1 MAAFPHLSATGP
13 APTYLEVAAVYRQEF
28 YKHVAEGSLR
38 PIVFPYHLYGLLLL
52 LTYLCIPHTKRPYLY
67 KARWLVLGAIAAFQW
82 KTLCDTSSASITTA
96 FAAGLVSAWVLVLSV
111 TWLVFYRPQ
120 FDSMRVELRMETGFG
135 NGGRRAE
142 GEGEQVDT
150 YGDAVCVENSH
161 LRRRKETNGYTN
173 GEAKEGVRDIVK
185 LTSVVKEA
193 PKTGSLQLSEYYW
206 QSYPDKL
213 SERINWVMDHL
224 LNFRGPGWN
233 WAIPIL
239 PTYPPSVK
247 QALGEN
253 PTVESR
259 TGVSKIGFKRPDT
272 RKQLFWERGKSAH
285 CFRDINIPHFIAGY
299 FLLDATKTFL
309 MKDPYFIFGPTTYD
323 PPLYFQSLSPS
334 ALWLIRQTTTGSAL
348 ILALEVAFLTG
359 SIAQCLL
366 LGPKV
371 LGLRGHAWQYSTNW
385 GSISNVLNKGLNG
398 FWGSFWHQTFRF
410 AFAAPTNFLIK
421 NKYIEARSTAA
432 KFLGL
437 FFAFGISGFL
447 HLAGSVSQLPQT
459 YPWNSMILF
468 LLQPIGILIQATAC
482 SYLRPFIEKLPKPCR
497 QVGNLVY
504 TLLFL
509 FSTCWLMGDDF
520 ARGGVWLFE
529 PVPISPLRGLGYGV
543 EGDGWWCW
551 GHIGVGWYTGE
562 HWWESGVAF

>member
-1 MAAFPHLSATGP
+1 MAAFTHLSATGP

-28 YKHVAEGSLR
+28 YKQVAEGSLR

-67 KARWLVLGAIAAFQW
+67 KARWLVLGAIAAFQC

-96 FAAGLVSAWVLVLSV
+96 FGAGLVSAWVLVLSV

-120 FDSMRVELRMETGFG
+120 FDSMRVEFRMESGFG

-142 GEGEQVDT
+142 GDGEQADT
-150 YGDAVCVENSH
+150 YRDAVFVKNSH
-161 LRRRKETNGYTN
+161 LRRRKGANGYTN
-173 GEAKEGVRDIVK
+173 GEAKEGVHE
-185 LTSVVKEA
+185 EA
-193 PKTGSLQLSEYYW
+193 PKTGSLHLSEYYW

-213 SERINWVMDHL
+213 SERIDWVMDHL

-253 PTVESR
+253 PSVESR
-259 TGVSKIGFKRPDT
+259 TGVSRIGFKRLDT
-272 RKQLFWERGKSAH
+272 LPRFV
-285 CFRDINIPHFIAGY
+285 AGY

-323 PPLYFQSLSPS
+323 PPLYFQNLSPS
-334 ALWLIRQTTTGSAL
+334 ALWIIRQTTTGFAL

-359 SIAQCLL
+359 SIMHCLL

-385 GSISNVLNKGLNG
+385 GSVSNVLNKGLNG

-421 NKYIEARSTAA
+421 NKYIEARSAAA
-432 KFLGL
+432 KILGL

-459 YPWNSMILF
+459 YPWNSMTLF
-468 LLQPIGILIQATAC
+468 LLQPFGILMQATAC
-482 SYLRPFIEKLPKPCR
+482 SYLRPFIERFPKACR
-497 QVGNLVY
+497 QVGNLLY
-504 TLLFL
+504 TVLFL

-562 HWWESGVAF
+562 HWWESGIAF

>member
-1 MAAFPHLSATGP
+1 MAAFPHLSAKGP
-13 APTYLEVAAVYRQEF
+13 APTYLEVAAVYRREF
-28 YKHVAEGSLR
+28 YKDVAEGSLR
-38 PIVFPYHLYGLLLL
+38 PIVFPYHLYGLFLL

-96 FAAGLVSAWVLVLSV
+96 FGAGLVSAWVLVLSV

-120 FDSMRVELRMETGFG
+120 FDSMRVELRMKSGVG
-135 NGGRRAE
+135 NGGRRA
-142 GEGEQVDT
+142 GDGEQADASR
-150 YGDAVCVENSH
+150 DAVCVENSH
-161 LRRRKETNGYTN
+161 LRRRQKANGYTN
-173 GEAKEGVRDIVK
+173 GEAKGGVQESTK
-185 LTSVVKEA
+185 LSHFFPRHCKSNFCLLEEE
-193 PKTGSLQLSEYYW
+193 PKPGSLQLSEYYW

-213 SERINWVMDHL
+213 SERINWVMDHM

-247 QALGEN
+247 QALGED
-253 PTVESR
+253 PSIESR
-259 TGVSKIGFKRPDT
+259 TGVSRIGFKRPDT
-272 RKQLFWERGKSAH
+272 RKQLFWDRVP
-285 CFRDINIPHFIAGY
+285 RFIAGY

-309 MKDPYFIFGPTTYD
+309 MKDPYFVFGPTTYD
-323 PPLYFQSLSPS
+323 PPPYFQNLTPS
-334 ALWLIRQTTTGSAL
+334 ALWFIRQTTTGFAL

-359 SIAQCLL
+359 SIMQCLI

-371 LGLRGHAWQYSTNW
+371 LGLRGYAWQYSTNW
-385 GSISNVLNKGLNG
+385 GSATNVLNKGLNG

-432 KFLGL
+432 KVLGL
-437 FFAFGISGFL
+437 FLAFGISGFL

-459 YPWNSMILF
+459 YPWHAMILF
-468 LLQPIGILIQATAC
+468 LLQPIGILIQATVC
-482 SYLRPFIEKLPKPCR
+482 SYLRPSIEKLPKTYR
-497 QVGNLVY
+497 QAGNLLY
-504 TLLFL
+504 TIIFL

-529 PVPISPLRGLGYGV
+529 PVPISPLRGMGYGV

>member
-1 MAAFPHLSATGP
+1 MGPKMAAFPHLSATGP

-38 PIVFPYHLYGLLLL
+38 PIVFPYHLYGLFLLIA
-52 LTYLCIPHTKRPYLY
+52 YLCIPHTKRPYLY

-82 KTLCDTSSASITTA
+82 KTLCNTSSASITTA
-96 FAAGLVSAWVLVLSV
+96 FAAGLVSAWVLVLSA
-111 TWLVFYRPQ
+111 TWLVFNRPQ
-120 FDSMRVELRMETGFG
+120 FDSMRVELRMKSGVG
-135 NGGRRAE
+135 NGSRRAE
-142 GEGEQVDT
+142 GDGEQVDM
-150 YGDAVCVENSH
+150 YKDAAYAEDSH
-161 LRRRKETNGYTN
+161 FRRRQKANGYTN
-173 GEAKEGVRDIVK
+173 GEAEEGVHQ
-185 LTSVVKEA
+185 EA
-193 PKTGSLQLSEYYW
+193 PKTGSHQLSEYYW

-213 SERINWVMDHL
+213 SQRIDWVMDHL
-224 LNFRGPGWN
+224 VNFRGPGWN

-247 QALGEN
+247 QALGED
-253 PTVESR
+253 PSVESR
-259 TGVSKIGFKRPDT
+259 TGISRIGFKRPDT
-272 RKQLFWERGKSAH
+272 LPR
-285 CFRDINIPHFIAGY
+285 FIAGY

-323 PPLYFQSLSPS
+323 SPPYFENLSPY
-334 ALWLIRQTTTGSAL
+334 ALWFIRQTTTGFVL
-348 ILALEVAFLTG
+348 ILALEMAFLTG
-359 SIAQCLL
+359 SIIQCLL

-371 LGLRGHAWQYSTNW
+371 LGLRGYAWQYSTNW
-385 GSISNVLNKGLNG
+385 GSIDNVLNKGLNG

-410 AFAAPTNFLIK
+410 AFAAPTNFLIR
-421 NKYIEARSTAA
+421 NNYIEARSTAA
-432 KFLGL
+432 KFFGL

-468 LLQPIGILIQATAC
+468 LLQPIGILVQATAC
-482 SYLRPFIEKLPKPCR
+482 SYLRPSIEKLPKACR
-497 QVGNLVY
+497 QAGNILY

-551 GHIGVGWYTGE
+551 GHIGVGWYTGA
-562 HWWESGVAF
+562 HWWESGIAF